1 MEASYQAA
9 GGDGRWSDVLP
20 TSGKQPSLAHHL
32 AETMHFKD
40 NSYNS
45 DSALEKSNRPS
56 DDHML
61 LVLEA
66 DADQADDA
74 KNKDLSGQ
82 RRRGGD
88 SSVSGDIQILAGGHE
103 TKNEP

>member
-1 MEASYQAA
+1 
-9 GGDGRWSDVLP
+9 
-20 TSGKQPSLAHHL
+20 
-32 AETMHFKD
+32 
-40 NSYNS
+40 
-45 DSALEKSNRPS
+45 
-56 DDHML
+56 ML